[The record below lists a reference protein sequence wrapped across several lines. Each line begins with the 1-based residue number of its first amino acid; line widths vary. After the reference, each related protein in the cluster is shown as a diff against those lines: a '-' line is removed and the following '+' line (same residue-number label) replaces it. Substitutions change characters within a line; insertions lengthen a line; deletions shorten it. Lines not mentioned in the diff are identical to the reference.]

1 MKVVLVEDKIIIN
14 SKEYEA
20 KEWFFETGKEYEATP
35 LYLIKTEHTGRGV
48 IVQQNGFVP
57 VDNYKVTEKITEE
70 EDIINK
76 PAHYTQAGIEAIDYL
91 KMTMPNEAF
100 KGFLEGNVK
109 KYMHRFR
116 FKNGIEDL
124 KKANWYLNKLIKELE
139 E

>member
-1 MKVVLVEDKIIIN
+1 MEVVLVNDKIKIFNGEEI
-14 SKEYEA
+14 KAEEIQLEVGKKYEA
-20 KEWFFETGKEYEATP
+20 IPMYYITADTDCPIAVY
-35 LYLIKTEHTGRGV
+35 
-48 IVQQNGFVP
+48 QDGFVP
-57 VDNYKVTEKITEE
+57 VENYTAITGE

-91 KMTMPNEAF
+91 KSTMSKEAYQ
-100 KGFLEGNVK
+100 GFLEGNVK

-124 KKANWYLNKLIKELE
+124 KKANWYLGKLIAELE

>member
-35 LYLIKTEHTGRGV
+35 LYLIKAEHTGRGV
-48 IVQQNGFVP
+48 IVQQDGFVP
-57 VDNYKVTEKITEE
+57 VDNYKVEE

-76 PAHYTQAGIEAIDYL
+76 PSHYTQTGIEAIDYL
-91 KMTMPNEAF
+91 KSTMSKEAYQ
-100 KGFLEGNVK
+100 GFLEGNVK

>member
-1 MKVVLVEDKIIIN
+1 MEVVLVNNKIKIFNGEEI
-14 SKEYEA
+14 KAEEIQLEVGKKYEA
-20 KEWFFETGKEYEATP
+20 IPMYYITADTDCPIAVY
-35 LYLIKTEHTGRGV
+35 
-48 IVQQNGFVP
+48 QDGFVP
-57 VDNYKVTEKITEE
+57 VENYTAITEE

-76 PAHYTQAGIEAIDYL
+76 PKHYTQAGIEAIDYL

-139 E
+139 G

>member
-35 LYLIKTEHTGRGV
+35 LYLIKAEHPGRGV
-48 IVQQNGFVP
+48 IVQQDGFVP
-57 VDNYKVTEKITEE
+57 VDNYKVEE

-76 PAHYTQAGIEAIDYL
+76 PSHYTQTGIEAIDYL
-91 KMTMPNEAF
+91 KSTMSKEAYQ
-100 KGFLEGNVK
+100 GFLEGNVK

>member
-14 SKEYEA
+14 NRECEA

-35 LYLIKTEHTGRGV
+35 LYLIKAEHTGKGV
-48 IVQQNGFVP
+48 IVQQDGFVP
-57 VDNYKVTEKITEE
+57 VDNYKVTEE

-76 PAHYTQAGIEAIDYL
+76 PKHYTQAGIEAIDYL
-91 KMTMPNEAF
+91 KSTMSKEAYQ
-100 KGFLEGNVK
+100 GFLEGNVK

>member
-14 SKEYEA
+14 NKEYEA
-20 KEWFFETGKEYEATP
+20 KEWYFETGKEYEATP
-35 LYLIKTEHTGRGV
+35 LYLIKAEHAGRGV
-48 IVQQNGFVP
+48 IVQQDGFVP
-57 VDNYKVTEKITEE
+57 VDNYKVEE

-76 PAHYTQAGIEAIDYL
+76 PSHYTQTGIEAIDYL
-91 KMTMPNEAF
+91 KSTMPKEAYQ
-100 KGFLEGNVK
+100 GFLEGNVK